1 MKKPI
6 ELARALTP
14 DGEIFTLSREA
25 EELVVRVKG
34 VLLMSSRRHGSERAM
49 AEHGVLP
56 IRHRPGARVLIG
68 GLGLGFTLR
77 ATLNALQPDARV
89 VVSELMAALLG
100 WHEGEVGELTE
111 YPLRDPRVL
120 LAPKDVSLV
129 LRESGPAF
137 DAILLDVDNSPDA
150 LSHKGNAWLYGLA
163 GLQTIHSRLTEGG
176 LLVVWSSGESPAFGR
191 RLTQAG
197 FVARV
202 ERVYARGEIK
212 KGGRHWLYVGAR

>member
-14 DGEIFTLSREA
+14 DGEVFTLSREA

-56 IRHRPGARVLIG
+56 IRHRTEARVLVG

-77 ATLNALQPDARV
+77 ATLDVLQQDARV
-89 VVSELMAALLG
+89 VLSELMTALLD
-100 WHEGEVGELTE
+100 WHEGEVGALTA
-111 YPLRDPRVL
+111 YALRDPRVV
-120 LAPKDVSLV
+120 LALEDVSLV
-129 LRESGPAF
+129 LQRSGPAF
-137 DAILLDVDNSPDA
+137 DSILLDVDNSPDA

-176 LLVVWSSGESPAFGR
+176 LLVVWSSAESPAFGR

-197 FVARV
+197 FTSRV
-202 ERVYARGEIK
+202 VRVHARGEIK
-212 KGGRHWLYVGAR
+212 KGGRHWLYIGVR